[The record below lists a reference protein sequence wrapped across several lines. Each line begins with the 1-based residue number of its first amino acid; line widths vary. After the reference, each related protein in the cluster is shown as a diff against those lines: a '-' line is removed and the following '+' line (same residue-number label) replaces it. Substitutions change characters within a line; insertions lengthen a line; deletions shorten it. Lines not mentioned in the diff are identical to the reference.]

1 MKDIKRPPRFF
12 GRRKGRPLSTAMQ
25 KRLDELLPEF
35 VLPAGQQTPGGLMA
49 RFPVDPSAPLS
60 LEIGFGG
67 GEHLAA
73 LAKAR
78 PDSAF
83 IGAEPFINGIVSL
96 LRHIDEQNL
105 KNIRIWPDD
114 VRLILDDF
122 PESSFTAVYVMFP
135 DPWPKT
141 RHAKRRIFSPPILD
155 KLALC
160 LKPGGSLRFA
170 SDHPVAK
177 SWLLA
182 EVLRNSAFSWTAQ
195 SAEDWRLRPSSWPK
209 SRYMVKSEH
218 EGRVSNWFDF
228 KRN

>member
-1 MKDIKRPPRFF
+1 MKDTKQPPRFF
-12 GRRKGRPLSTAMQ
+12 GRRKGRPLSAAMQ

-35 VLPAGQQTPGGLMA
+35 VLPAGPHTEDSLA
-49 RFPVDPSAPLS
+49 ACFPATSNAFLS

-78 PDSAF
+78 PDAAF

-96 LRHIDEQNL
+96 LRHIDKQNI

-114 VRLILDDF
+114 VRLILGDF
-122 PESSFTAVYVMFP
+122 PEASLSSVYVMFP

-141 RHAKRRIFSPPILD
+141 RHANRRIFNPSMLD
-155 KLALC
+155 KLAFC
-160 LKPGGSLRFA
+160 IKPGGSLCFA

-182 EVLRNSAFSWTAQ
+182 EVLCNSAFSWKAQ
-195 SAEDWRLRPSSWPK
+195 SAKDWRLRPSNWPQT
-209 SRYMVKSEH
+209 RYMVKGVREQRAS
-218 EGRVSNWFDF
+218 SWFDF
-228 KRN
+228 MRT